1 MRYSIAFTLIVLFIL
16 AGCAL
21 HKGTV
26 ISATEADV
34 RIPTGMPGNEIRATG
49 NVHISREVHLYCGED
64 KNPPTLGDMTVT
76 TGSQDGEKGSQVT
89 ITRHD
94 TPAE

>member
-1 MRYSIAFTLIVLFIL
+1 MRYAIASSIFVLALL

-21 HKGTV
+21 HKNTV

-34 RIPTGMPGNEIRATG
+34 RIPTGMPGSEIRATG
-49 NVHISREVHLYCGED
+49 NIHLSREVHLYCGED

-76 TGSQDGEKGSQVT
+76 TGSQEGEKGSQVT
-89 ITRHD
+89 VTRHD
-94 TPAE
+94 APTR